1 MISAAMD
8 LLLAGLLLA
17 GLVVGIRLE
26 KRLRILHSSHTSF
39 AAAVAEL
46 NQAVARAEEGLIA
59 LKAATNEAQT
69 LLVDRVHDARSAAA
83 KLDEKLAGAETA
95 AQKLES
101 RMASAA
107 QVRPVPRAPEPRVGE
122 PRPIEQRLAA
132 FAQAAPAERDAEPL
146 VLNPRLQVRSRARI
160 DDELFDAPAGR
171 VAAAGGRR

>member
-17 GLVVGIRLE
+17 GLVVGLRLE

-83 KLDEKLAGAETA
+83 KLDEKLASAETA

-107 QVRPVPRAPEPRVGE
+107 QFRPALARAGE
-122 PRPIEQRLAA
+122 PRGIEPHPPSDAA
-132 FAQAAPAERDAEPL
+132 TAAREAEPL
-146 VLNPRLQVRSRARI
+146 MLNPRLQVRSRARI
-160 DDELFDAPAGR
+160 DDDLFDAPAGR
-171 VAAAGGRR
+171 VAAGGRR

>member
-26 KRLRILHSSHTSF
+26 KRLRILHASHTSF

-83 KLDEKLAGAETA
+83 KLDEKLASAETA

-107 QVRPVPRAPEPRVGE
+107 QLRPVPRGPEPRIGE
-122 PRPIEQRLAA
+122 PRPLEQRLA
-132 FAQAAPAERDAEPL
+132 
-146 VLNPRLQVRSRARI
+146 
-160 DDELFDAPAGR
+160 
-171 VAAAGGRR
+171 

>member
-39 AAAVAEL
+39 AAAVTEL

-107 QVRPVPRAPEPRVGE
+107 QFRPASRASEPRMDGPRA
-122 PRPIEQRLAA
+122 IERRLAE
-132 FAQAAPAERDAEPL
+132 FARETPAERDAEPL
-146 VLNPRLQVRSRARI
+146 MLNPRLQVRSRARI
-160 DDELFDAPAGR
+160 DDDLFDAPAGR
-171 VAAAGGRR
+171 VAVAAGRQ

>member
-17 GLVVGIRLE
+17 GLVVGLRLE
-26 KRLRILHSSHTSF
+26 KRLRILHASHTSF
-39 AAAVAEL
+39 AAAVTEL

-69 LLVDRVHDARSAAA
+69 LLVDRVHDARAAAA

-107 QVRPVPRAPEPRVGE
+107 QIRPAPRAPEPRIGE
-122 PRPIEQRLAA
+122 PRPIEQRLAE
-132 FAQAAPAERDAEPL
+132 FAQAAPAEREAEPL
-146 VLNPRLQVRSRARI
+146 MLSPRLQVRSRARI
-160 DDELFDAPAGR
+160 DDDLFDAPLGR
-171 VAAAGGRR
+171 AAAGGRR